1 MQLLLIR
8 RSKNPDKF
16 CSTTNAVFY
25 KTFSTVEEAVRW
37 YAQSSKNCY
46 IWEIRATR
54 KERQQFWSKLH
65 SQLDPVPSF
74 AQDYFIAE
82 RSKIGALFDLSFLD

>member
-8 RSKNPDKF
+8 RSQNPNKF
-16 CSTTNAVFY
+16 CSTTSAVFR
-25 KTFSTVEEAVRW
+25 KTFNTVEEAVRW

-54 KERQQFWSKLH
+54 KERQWFWSKLH

-74 AQDYFIAE
+74 AQDYFLAE
-82 RSKIGALFDLSFLD
+82 QSKFGAVFDFRFLD